1 MGVPSTGMDL
11 TAPQTDSRGEDL
23 NWLLHRAAQ
32 KLNATA
38 QEVAAKH
45 GVSTRGQVILTA
57 LVSHSC
63 TRTQLSLGHMLGL
76 DKTTL
81 TAELDRLERAGLVER
96 KPDPNDRRV
105 RTPSI
110 TEQGRAVQRDVA
122 VVHGAVEAEF
132 TADLSPVEANLLKA
146 LLHRLIS
153 AERGTPDSGSCL

>member
-1 MGVPSTGMDL
+1 MDL
-11 TAPQTDSRGEDL
+11 TAPQPDNRGEDL

-45 GVSTRGQVILTA
+45 GISSRGQVILTA
-57 LVSHSC
+57 LVSHGC
-63 TRTQLSLGHMLGL
+63 ARTQLSLGHMLGL

-110 TEQGRAVQRDVA
+110 TEQGRALQQEVA
-122 VVHGAVEAEF
+122 VVHGAAEAEF
-132 TADLSPVEANLLKA
+132 TADLSPIEANLLKA
-146 LLHRLIS
+146 LLYRLIS